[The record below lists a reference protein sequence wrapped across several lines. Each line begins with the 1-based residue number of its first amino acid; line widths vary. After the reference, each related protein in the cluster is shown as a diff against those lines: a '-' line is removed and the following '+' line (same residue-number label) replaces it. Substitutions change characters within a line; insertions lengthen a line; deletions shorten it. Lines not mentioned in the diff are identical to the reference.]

1 LFDIA
6 GAPERLARSAHC
18 TPMTMSAQRFISASD
33 DYQVAADGVSFLMT
47 DGMREVRC
55 RVGRAA
61 LEGRSQAARHDLR
74 GAFHANREM
83 IFLLAAQKLSLRGP
97 QDDGELELSSTDL
110 FSGTWQPEK
119 S

>member
-1 LFDIA
+1 
-6 GAPERLARSAHC
+6 
-18 TPMTMSAQRFISASD
+18 MTISAQKFISASD
-33 DYQVAADGVSFLMT
+33 DYQVSREGVSFLMT
-47 DGMREVRC
+47 DGARNVRC
-55 RVGRAA
+55 RVKRTA
-61 LEGRSQAARHDLR
+61 LEGRSKDARRDMVA
-74 GAFHANREM
+74 AFHANREM